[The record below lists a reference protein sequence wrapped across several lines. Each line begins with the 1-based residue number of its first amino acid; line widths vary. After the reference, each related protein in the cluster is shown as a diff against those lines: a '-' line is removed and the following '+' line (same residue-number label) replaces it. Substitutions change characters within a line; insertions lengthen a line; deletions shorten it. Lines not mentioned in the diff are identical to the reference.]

1 MTGRLKTIVWL
12 GTGLCVAGA
21 GAYLVMTQGARE
33 PKPAAAAIVAPAPTI
48 SVIAARVQ
56 EIVDTILINGSLVA
70 REEIMVGPELDGLRI
85 TEIIAD
91 EGDHVTRGQ
100 VLARLTREM
109 LDVQLTQNDA
119 MLARA
124 AASIAQARSQIAQA
138 DAANIEA
145 NASLDRSRSL
155 ARSGFASQEILDQ
168 RISAARSAVAR
179 LAAARDGVVSAVA
192 VARQVQA
199 QRAEL
204 ELRIARTEIKAPVDG
219 VISRRIGRIGG
230 LTAMNADALFRIVA
244 KGEIELE
251 GEVPE
256 SRLGA
261 LKPGQGVRVEIASMA
276 PVQGRV
282 RLVPAEI
289 DRMTRLARVRVALP
303 VGADLR
309 VGQFARG
316 LVEVDRRTAI
326 TLPLSAVVFDQDNT
340 SVQIVR
346 AGKVETRAVTL
357 GINAGGRVEIRD
369 GLVAGEQIVLRAG
382 AFLRDGDA
390 VSPVLTEDARGR
402 S

>member
-1 MTGRLKTIVWL
+1 MTGRFKTLVWL
-12 GTGLCVAGA
+12 GAGLCIAGT

-33 PKPAAAAIVAPAPTI
+33 PKPATAAIAAPAPTI
-48 SVIAARVQ
+48 SVIAARAQ
-56 EIVDTILINGSLVA
+56 EIVDTILINGNLVA

-85 TEIIAD
+85 TEIVAD
-91 EGDHVTRGQ
+91 EGDRVARGQ

-124 AASIAQARSQIAQA
+124 AAAIAQARSQITQA
-138 DAANIEA
+138 DAASIEA
-145 NASLDRSRSL
+145 SASLDRSRAL
-155 ARSGFASQEILDQ
+155 ARSGIASQEILDQ
-168 RISAARSAVAR
+168 RISASRSAVAR
-179 LAAARDGVVSAVA
+179 LAATRDGLVFAEA
-192 VARQVQA
+192 EERQVRA

-204 ELRIARTEIKAPVDG
+204 ELRLARTEIKSPVDG

-261 LKPGQGVRVEIASMA
+261 LKSGQSVRVEIAATA
-276 PVQGRV
+276 PVEGFV

-289 DRMTRLARVRVALP
+289 DRTTRLARVRVALP
-303 VGADLR
+303 DGAGLR

-316 LVEVDRRTAI
+316 LVEIDRRTAI
-326 TLPLSAVVFDQDNT
+326 TLPLSAVVFDQETT

-346 AGKVETRAVTL
+346 AGKVEARRVTL

-369 GLVAGEQIVLRAG
+369 GVATGDQIVLRAG

-402 S
+402 P